1 MAENRGLMEVN
12 PTRKTKIWATLAGIA
27 IEAPILGLMGFS
39 FLTSIILL
47 VVTSPL
53 LVIFSPLLIGAA
65 AVFGVAMAGFGV
77 AGVTAGLGLSSF
89 VLVYRSVIKG
99 RNTGGEYGGGADDA
113 PVIVD
118 KMIQPEET
126 EEEEERDSK
135 VAGTGNRTEA
145 IKQPQQQPQ
154 QGSTSSEPVHVD
166 RIVELFES
174 LKEHPHDQNEAATI
188 VHIVTVEVDDDDD
201 AELEENQH
209 NKDMASSGD
218 YLQQN
223 VPRQIPQET

>member
-1 MAENRGLMEVN
+1 MAENREMMEVS
-12 PTRKTKIWATLAGIA
+12 PTRKTKIWATIAGIA
-27 IEAPILGLMGFS
+27 IEVPILGLMGFS
-39 FLTSIILL
+39 FLASIILL

-99 RNTGGEYGGGADDA
+99 RITGGEYGGGADDA

-118 KMIQPEET
+118 KMIQQEET
-126 EEEEERDSK
+126 EEEEHDTE
-135 VAGTGNRTEA
+135 VAGTEDRTEA
-145 IKQPQQQPQ
+145 IKQQQPQ

-166 RIVELFES
+166 KIVELFES
-174 LKEHPHDQNEAATI
+174 LKEHPHDQNETATI
-188 VHIVTVEVDDDDD
+188 VHVVTVEVDDDDND
-201 AELEENQH
+201 DELEENQH
-209 NKDMASSGD
+209 NKDMATSAD

>member
-99 RNTGGEYGGGADDA
+99 RNTGGEYDGGADDA

-118 KMIQPEET
+118 KMIQPDET
-126 EEEEERDSK
+126 EEEEERDSE
-135 VAGTGNRTEA
+135 VAGTGARTEA
-145 IKQPQQQPQ
+145 IKQPQ

-174 LKEHPHDQNEAATI
+174 LKEHPHDQNETATI
-188 VHIVTVEVDDDDD
+188 VHIVTVEVDDDD